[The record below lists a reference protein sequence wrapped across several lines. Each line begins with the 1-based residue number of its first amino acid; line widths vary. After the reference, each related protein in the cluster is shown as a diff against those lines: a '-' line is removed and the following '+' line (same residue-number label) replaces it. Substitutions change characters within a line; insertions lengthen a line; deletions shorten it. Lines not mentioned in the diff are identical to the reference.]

1 MEKLPYPSLLSES
14 LMPTRECNGPS
25 DESLG
30 SICFQCLE
38 HLAVAVVPTYGPALQ
53 EAVAAAVAHDICG
66 SLLVVDET
74 LLDGIAKAAL
84 GSPLDPP
91 DSPGNLFLGYWR
103 GKVSCSLPCA
113 TWLL

>member
-1 MEKLPYPSLLSES
+1 M
-14 LMPTRECNGPS
+14 
-25 DESLG
+25 
-30 SICFQCLE
+30 
-38 HLAVAVVPTYGPALQ
+38 AVVHTNRPALQ

-84 GSPLDPP
+84 GSPLEPP

-103 GKVSCSLPCA
+103 GEVSRSLPSA
-113 TWLL
+113 TRFL

>member
-1 MEKLPYPSLLSES
+1 MLSRVS
-14 LMPTRECNGPS
+14 FVCYTL
-25 DESLG
+25 
-30 SICFQCLE
+30 
-38 HLAVAVVPTYGPALQ
+38 VAVVYTKRPAMQ

-103 GKVSCSLPCA
+103 GKAHAVFPAPLGFCESLPA
-113 TWLL
+113 LLLSRQSPPCS